1 MEPQNLCSTTLMSTA
16 PAVATPMPAD
26 PVPHSPT
33 RCALPARRSGIQHRV
48 VQTSDGVAI
57 AVSDWLPAGPVDHT
71 VFLLHGLCLTRHSW
85 QGVVRRLRRPGIR
98 VVYYDHRGH
107 GSSGRAAPAT
117 YSPGRLAQDL
127 AEIVTAL
134 RISGPLTIAGHS
146 MGGIA
151 ALSYLARA
159 ATEQPVRPC
168 GLVLVATAAAGLTDH
183 GVGRVLALPGIDTLL
198 DVIDHIPHTLC
209 EHVMRGLARPL
220 CEVVT
225 GDRKVAAALAQ
236 AFRATPAATA
246 LGFLR
251 TLKAFDQRA
260 VLPAISAATTVLSG
274 SADILTPPV
283 HGEEM
288 AAAIPGATHLHLA
301 HAGHMLLH
309 EAPSI
314 VSDAILRTTARTRE
328 GAVST

>member
-33 RCALPARRSGIQHRV
+33 RRALPARRSGIQHRV

-57 AVSDWLPAGPVDHT
+57 AVSDWLPDGPVDHT

-220 CEVVT
+220 CDVVT

-251 TLKAFDQRA
+251 TLKTFDQRA
-260 VLPAISAATTVLSG
+260 VLPAISAATTVISG

-288 AAAIPGATHLHLA
+288 AAAIPGATHLLLA

-309 EAPSI
+309 EACNT
-314 VSDAILRTTARTRE
+314 VSDAILRTTARTRD
-328 GAVST
+328 GAVPA